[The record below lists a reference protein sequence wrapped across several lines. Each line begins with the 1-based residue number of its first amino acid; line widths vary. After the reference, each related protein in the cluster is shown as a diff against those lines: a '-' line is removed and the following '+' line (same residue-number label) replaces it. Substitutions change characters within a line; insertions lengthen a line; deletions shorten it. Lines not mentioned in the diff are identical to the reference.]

1 VLPLLGTPPGA
12 AWLPCLSGVVSAE
25 ANRRQ
30 TEPALP
36 ELDRPTFAFSSVT
49 LAAAW
54 SPTWLALSWAVAA
67 ALLAVFRMGSRFC
80 SHLA

>member
-1 VLPLLGTPPGA
+1 VLPRYGTPPGA
-12 AWLPCLSGVVSAE
+12 AWLHCPSGVVGGE
-25 ANRRQ
+25 ANWRQ
-30 TEPALP
+30 SEPALP

-67 ALLAVFRMGSRFC
+67 ALLAVFKMGSRFS